1 MSILKN
7 AFKEFNYLLGL
18 SLGKT
23 TFFTEHF
30 DYLPSLLRVFTLIDS
45 VEKNFPIIPL
55 TSLPIQLNP
64 CTSLT
69 LPFSISTEQ

>member
-18 SLGKT
+18 SLGNT

-30 DYLPSLLRVFTLIDS
+30 DYLPSLLRVLTLI
-45 VEKNFPIIPL
+45 V
-55 TSLPIQLNP
+55 LNK
-64 CTSLT
+64 
-69 LPFSISTEQ
+69 ISQ